1 MKTGTAWLERW
12 RGRIKALVN
21 DEKKRVNLVV
31 CLGLAGLILLALP
44 EWLPQE
50 DASTRVEA
58 EVSAPGPENYAVQLQ
73 EHLEQLIAQVD
84 GAGAARVMV
93 TLASGEENIY
103 ATDRQTSADGQ
114 DTVSHV
120 LLDDDGLVETVQ
132 TPQVLGVAVVC
143 EGGGDA
149 AVQNQ
154 ISELVEALT
163 GVGAN
168 HVTVAKMAAAE

>member
-1 MKTGTAWLERW
+1 MKTGTAWLEQW
-12 RGRIKALVN
+12 SGRIKALVN

-31 CLGLAGLILLALP
+31 CLGLAGLVLLALP

-103 ATDRQTSADGQ
+103 ATDRQTSVDGQ

>member
-1 MKTGTAWLERW
+1 MKMGTAWLERL
-12 RGRIKALVN
+12 RQRIKALAG
-21 DEKKRVNLVV
+21 DEKKRINLVV
-31 CLGLAGLILLALP
+31 CLGLAGLVLLALP

-50 DASTRVEA
+50 EMSPRVETEAST
-58 EVSAPGPENYAVQLQ
+58 PGSEDYAIQLQ
-73 EHLEQLIAQVD
+73 ERLEKLIAQVE
-84 GAGAARVMV
+84 GAGTARVMV

-103 ATDRQTSADGQ
+103 ATDRQTSSDGQ
-114 DTVSHV
+114 DSVSHV
-120 LLDDDGLVETVQ
+120 LLDHNGLVETVQ
-132 TPQVLGVAVVC
+132 TPRVLGVAVVC

-154 ISELVEALT
+154 IIELVKALT